1 MKRFGS
7 LVLLAVLAVGLTA
20 GCGSLRKTMGTKP
33 VDYKSARQLPPLKI
47 PPDLIE
53 ASRQDTNPFPPVPA
67 EITPLGDGP
76 PISGQALVE
85 PAGVR
90 PEPGLSA
97 AVTPQAPRRA
107 RLGRSSDGV
116 ATLALEERF
125 ERAWVEIGTS
135 LDSMSAL
142 SIQNEDP
149 DAGVFVV
156 QYQAPPVKKEKQG
169 FFKRLFRRDK
179 KSPEPVNYFVTL
191 TPAGSLSLVTVNNA
205 EGVPDRT
212 PAGEQILAMLHGQ
225 LRQQ

>member
-1 MKRFGS
+1 MKKLGP
-7 LVLLAVLAVGLTA
+7 LMLLTVVAVGLMA
-20 GCGSLRKTMGTKP
+20 GCSSVRKTMGTKP

-47 PPDLIE
+47 PPDLME
-53 ASRQDTNPFPPVPA
+53 ASRQDTNPFPSVAA

-76 PISGQALVE
+76 PISGQALVA
-85 PAGVR
+85 PAGAR
-90 PEPGLSA
+90 PASSPSA
-97 AVTPQAPRRA
+97 TTKPQAPRRA

-135 LDSMSAL
+135 LDSMGAL

-149 DAGVFVV
+149 EAGVFVV
-156 QYQAPPVKKEKQG
+156 QYQAPPEKKEKQG
-169 FFKRLFRRDK
+169 FFKRLFKRDK
-179 KSPEPVNYFVTL
+179 KPPEPVSYFVTL

-205 EGVPDRT
+205 EGVPDRS
-212 PAGEQILAMLHGQ
+212 PASEQILAMLHEQ